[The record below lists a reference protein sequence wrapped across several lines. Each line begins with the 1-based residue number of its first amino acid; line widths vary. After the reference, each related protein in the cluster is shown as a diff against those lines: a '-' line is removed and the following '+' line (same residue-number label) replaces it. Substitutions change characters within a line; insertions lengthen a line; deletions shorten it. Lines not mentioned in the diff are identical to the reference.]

1 MFCDFKLKGYTMKTI
16 TLKKM
21 NISKAS
27 SKEMSDCLN
36 LIFQMVEKQKPFIAT
51 MQKYFTN
58 SEIYTFLFENS
69 GLKEKIETYNKLRNQ
84 FFKKHK
90 FLPDDALKNVSI
102 SNNVIQVNFDNKSLP
117 NSSLV
122 LSQDNFQKLMD
133 ELTYICYPFSFNGTL
148 HNALTSEQVERLE
161 ALDEE
166 LFVLESFQN
175 FNFNHAITQTID
187 VIQKIQV
194 PTYFQNQ
201 WQTFLMMHSMFSTM
215 HYQIQEIKDGLSKTN
230 DRINNLQNTL
240 NSNFQKINQTFLLQ
254 EQKISKIIQQVNK
267 NTSEL
272 DILHD
277 RHRDMPGYYYT
288 RELDGYRSV
297 GYGTSYETDYDI
309 RWSHYY
315 QVPVY
320 KEVKHSCTIPAKPT
334 MPLEDNRIHKHMSLD
349 EIKSTISNNPQ
360 KVQKEVLRHKIL
372 IAKKRNTN
380 TYRLIHD
387 NISELT
393 PVANAVL
400 SSAIQFKIQ
409 GK

>member
-1 MFCDFKLKGYTMKTI
+1 MKTI

-27 SKEMSDCLN
+27 SKEVSEHLN
-36 LIFQMVEKQKPFIAT
+36 QILEMVEKQKPFIET
-51 MQKYFTN
+51 MKNYFSS

-69 GLKEKIETYNKLRNQ
+69 GLKEKIEAYNQIRNQ
-84 FFKKHK
+84 FFKKHN

-102 SNNVIQVNFDNKSLP
+102 SNNVVQVNFDNKSLP
-117 NSSLV
+117 NLSLV
-122 LSQDNFQKLMD
+122 LSQDNLQKLMD
-133 ELTYICYPFSFNGTL
+133 ELTYICYPFSFSGDI
-148 HNALTSEQVERLE
+148 HQSFTSEQVQRLD
-161 ALDEE
+161 AFDEE
-166 LFVLESFQN
+166 VFVLESFQN
-175 FNFNHAITQTID
+175 FNFNKTLEQNFET
-187 VIQKIQV
+187 IQKIQV
-194 PTYFQNQ
+194 PTHLQNQ
-201 WQTFLMMHSMFSTM
+201 WQTFFMMHSMFSSM

-272 DILHD
+272 DVLHN

-288 RELDGYRSV
+288 RELDGYESV
-297 GYGTSYETDYDI
+297 GYGTSYETDYET

-320 KEVKHSCTIPAKPT
+320 KDVKQSCIVPANPTKSLADTLIPKY
-334 MPLEDNRIHKHMSLD
+334 MSLD
-349 EIKSTISNNPQ
+349 EIKATISNNPQ
-360 KVQKEVLRHKIL
+360 KVQKEVLCHKIL
-372 IAKKRNTN
+372 VAKKRNSN